1 MGTMT
6 VPQAEAIRRKS
17 GWRQGE
23 YLTQAD
29 QDYLQHGAS
38 NRMFSKEEA
47 SILIDG
53 LYNAEAYCFPTEQER
68 RIAALRDVARV
79 LITHGHELEGP
90 KKIMK
95 TL

>member
-6 VPQAEAIRRKS
+6 VPQADAIRRKS

-29 QDYLQHGAS
+29 QDFLQDGAS
-38 NRMFSKEEA
+38 KRMFSKEEA

-53 LYNAEAYCFPTEQER
+53 LFNAEAYCFPTEKER

-79 LITHGHELEGP
+79 LTTYGHELQGL
-90 KKIMK
+90 KKV
-95 TL
+95 TTNL